1 MARSTAVILLALTAT
16 SGTASAQGGS
26 APSSQPRWHWEV
38 GALLGGGPSVVTERY
53 GGVPDGGL
61 LMASV
66 YVTRP
71 VVGWKGFAAGY
82 FAQLAPLVIMTK
94 VPIAQGSWF
103 PNRERTDSFYLVAAW
118 DSGAVAGV
126 GLLPVGLRLSQ
137 QMSGS
142 LLAFA
147 EAAGGGVT
155 FARAVPDPDARSLNL
170 LASGGVGLRIG
181 KRARRSYVLGYRFTH
196 LSNANTAKSNPGYN
210 AHVFYL
216 GLTIR

>member
-1 MARSTAVILLALTAT
+1 MARLTAVILFALSAI
-16 SGTASAQGGS
+16 SGTALAQS
-26 APSSQPRWHWEV
+26 QTAPPSQPTPHWEI
-38 GALLGGGPSVVTERY
+38 GALLGVGPSVVTERY

-71 VVGWKGFAAGY
+71 VVRWKGFVASY
-82 FAQLAPLVIMTK
+82 FAELTPLVIMTK

-103 PNRERTDSFYLVAAW
+103 PNPGHTDSVYAVAEW
-118 DSGAVAGV
+118 DSAAVAGV
-126 GLLPVGLRLSQ
+126 GLQPVGLRISQ
-137 QMSGS
+137 QISGGV
-142 LLAFA
+142 LAFA
-147 EAAGGGVT
+147 EASTGGLA
-155 FARAVPDPDARSLNL
+155 FARAVPDPEARSLNI
-170 LASGGVGLRIG
+170 LASGGIGLRIG

-196 LSNANTAKSNPGYN
+196 LSNANTAASNPGYN